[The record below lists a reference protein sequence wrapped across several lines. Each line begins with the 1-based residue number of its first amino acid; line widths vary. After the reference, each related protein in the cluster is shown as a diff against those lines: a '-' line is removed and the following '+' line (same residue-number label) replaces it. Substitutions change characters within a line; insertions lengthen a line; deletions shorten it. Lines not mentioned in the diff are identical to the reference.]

1 MFYLIIAILIVSYYI
16 FMAPKSIKNTLSMIG
31 LVALVALLI
40 VLAGMSLIKILES
53 PPEVFVVIAM
63 IAVSFFALCD
73 ILRMPTK
80 NKND

>member
-1 MFYLIIAILIVSYYI
+1 
-16 FMAPKSIKNTLSMIG
+16 MIG

-63 IAVSFFALCD
+63 IAVSFFALRD

>member
-53 PPEVFVVIAM
+53 PPEIFVVIAM
-63 IAVSFFALCD
+63 IAVSFFALRD

>member
-1 MFYLIIAILIVSYYI
+1 
-16 FMAPKSIKNTLSMIG
+16 MAPKSIKNTLSMIG

-63 IAVSFFALCD
+63 IAVSFFALRD